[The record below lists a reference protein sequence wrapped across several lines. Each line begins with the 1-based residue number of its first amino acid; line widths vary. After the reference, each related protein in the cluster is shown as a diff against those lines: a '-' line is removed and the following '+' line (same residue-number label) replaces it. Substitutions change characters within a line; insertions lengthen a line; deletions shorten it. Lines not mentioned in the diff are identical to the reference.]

1 MIADTPGAEN
11 TLVVRGAIGM
21 LTGRAGAAE
30 RGAGDIRIVDG
41 RIAEIGELPP
51 RAGERTLDASGCVIY
66 PGLVN
71 THHHLFQSVLK
82 GVRTGIDLRLEAWL
96 REIPYT
102 YWHRL
107 DEQALEVAATIGIAE
122 LLLSGTTTVADHH
135 YIFDERYGFDPAE
148 VILEVARKLG
158 VRFVLCRGGATV
170 ARDLDGAGMQ
180 AMPVETLPTMLRRV
194 GDLARRHNDPAPD
207 AMRRIVFA
215 PTTPTF
221 SVRVEELALIAAAAR
236 EMGLRMHT
244 HMSETQVYVDYCLE
258 MYGRRP
264 IQWAAENDWLGED
277 IWFAHLVHLDESE
290 LQLLAQ
296 TRTGMAHCPQS
307 NCRLGSGIAPATRLA
322 QLGGRVSMGVDGAAS
337 NESADMINEMHCA
350 WQVHRAILGPDAVSV
365 EEVVRWASAGGAEV
379 LGLGAVGTIEVGKS
393 ADLAIF
399 ELGQPRY
406 AGLHDPL
413 IGPVAGGGGA
423 RPRHVL
429 VGGRPVVA
437 DGTIPNLDLAALAS
451 RAAGVVR
458 RLVA

>member
-1 MIADTPGAEN
+1 
-11 TLVVRGAIGM
+11 M
-21 LTGRAGAAE
+21 LTGRSGAAE
-30 RGAGDIRIVDG
+30 RALGDIRIEDG
-41 RIAEIGELPP
+41 RIAEIGDIPV
-51 RAGERTLDASGCVIY
+51 RAGEVTLDASGCVIY

-82 GVRTGIDLRLEAWL
+82 GVRAGMDLRLEAWL

-135 YIFDERYGFDPAE
+135 YVFDERYGFDPAE
-148 VILEVARKLG
+148 VILEVARTLG

-170 ARDLDGAGMQ
+170 SRALDGAGMQ
-180 AMPVETLPTMLRRV
+180 PMPVETLPTMLRRV

-207 AMRRIVFA
+207 AMRRIVLA

-221 SVRVEELALIAAAAR
+221 SVRAEELKLIAAAAR
-236 EMGLRMHT
+236 DMGLRMHS
-244 HMSETQVYVDYCLE
+244 HLSETPVYVDYCLDV
-258 MYGRRP
+258 YGRRP
-264 IQWAAENDWLGED
+264 IQWVAEHDWLGED

-307 NCRLGSGIAPATRLA
+307 NCRLGSGIAPAARFA
-322 QLGGRVSMGVDGAAS
+322 QLGGRVSLGVDGAAS

-350 WQVHRAILGPDAVSV
+350 WQVHRAIHGPDAVSA
-365 EEVVRWASAGGAEV
+365 EEVVRWASAGGADV

-399 ELGQPRY
+399 ELDQPRY

-429 VGGRPVVA
+429 VGGRPVVT
-437 DGTIPNLDLAALAS
+437 DGTIPSLDLAALSA
-451 RAAGVVR
+451 RAAGVVS